1 MDDYESEL
9 LLLSEVNRSSNVIEG
24 VMRIRALAEIS
35 QNLSTE
41 TLMELANGVTSAARE
56 VDRV

>member
-1 MDDYESEL
+1 
-9 LLLSEVNRSSNVIEG
+9 
-24 VMRIRALAEIS
+24 MRIRALAEIS